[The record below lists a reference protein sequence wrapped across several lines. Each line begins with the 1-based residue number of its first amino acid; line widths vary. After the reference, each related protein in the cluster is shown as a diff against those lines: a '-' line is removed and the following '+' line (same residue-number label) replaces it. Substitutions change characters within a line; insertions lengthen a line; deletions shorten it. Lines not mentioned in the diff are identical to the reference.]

1 MKTLKFISV
10 LLIITLAFVSCK
22 KDGDVEKNVKQTG
35 WRMPVA
41 SDYECNS
48 TYITKVSFKKGV
60 IDKNTDTE
68 VAAFCGN
75 ECRGWCKLDDEGVA
89 YLIIYS
95 NSFSGDA
102 IEIKVYDSDKKRI
115 YSKCSTFVFTADESL
130 GSINDVIKC
139 Y

>member
-1 MKTLKFISV
+1 MKTLKLISV
-10 LLIITLAFVSCK
+10 LLITALALVSCK
-22 KDGDVEKNVKQTG
+22 KDKEVEKNVKQTG
-35 WRMPVA
+35 WQAPVA
-41 SDYECNS
+41 SDYECTL
-48 TYITKVSFKKGV
+48 TYMTKVSFKKDV
-60 IDKNTDTE
+60 INKNPGTE

-75 ECRGWCKLDDEGVA
+75 ECRGWCKLDGEGVA
-89 YLIIYS
+89 YLTIYS

-115 YSKCSTFVFTADESL
+115 YNKCNTFVFTADESL